1 MACACV
7 CTCVFV
13 FEKNTLDGSGW
24 NFAAGLRDGPDYA
37 CSGFG
42 TEIASA
48 DGFWTLSF
56 SFYVCVFVYSLINIF
71 VLDKASRSVNTFPR

>member
-1 MACACV
+1 M

-37 CSGFG
+37 CSGSELRSRAQTDFG
-42 TEIASA
+42 RFPS
-48 DGFWTLSF
+48 LSMC
-56 SFYVCVFVYSLINIF
+56 VCLCIV
-71 VLDKASRSVNTFPR
+71 